1 MHQEENEMNKK
12 HLALSL
18 SALLVFAGCAQTEPS
33 KETDQGTEPEEKYVT
48 VLINTDG
55 LGEVAV
61 KEGGGEVEFDE
72 QYPYSSHT
80 LNVEEGTVLAIDC
93 RGQEDYVFVKW
104 TKDGKPYS
112 KEHRIEVTA
121 SEDTE
126 YVAHFDKST
135 GYEGEPVTDIKDAKK
150 LGDVLGLPYKQSG
163 YGEENYVF
171 VFELNDVIYRAV
183 AEMDEETSSK
193 LWDLDFFDPDHNRQE
208 NELVENLPITRID
221 NITEHIP
228 TEEKLQ
234 QYVGKTGQELMD
246 EGWEIYVSNVYS
258 LEFVM
263 QHGAYAY
270 GIQFAGELKDPS
282 NFDDSKDMKDL
293 TVKSIRY
300 YGLGDVT
307 NLDIPLE

>member
-1 MHQEENEMNKK
+1 MIKK
-12 HLALSL
+12 HLALL
-18 SALLVFAGCAQTEPS
+18 LAALFFTGCAQTGPAQ
-33 KETDQGTEPEEKYVT
+33 ETDQETEPEAKYVS
-48 VLINTDG
+48 VWINTNG
-55 LGEVAV
+55 MGEVAV

-72 QYPYSSHT
+72 QYPYTSHT
-80 LNVEEGTVLAIDC
+80 LNVQEGTVLAIDC
-93 RGQEDYVFVKW
+93 RGQEDHAFVKW
-104 TKDGKPYS
+104 TKDGETYS

-121 SEDTE
+121 TEDTE
-126 YVAHFDKST
+126 YVACFDRST

-163 YGEENYVF
+163 YGEDNYVF

-193 LWDLDFFDPDHNRQE
+193 LWALDFFDPDHNRQE

-246 EGWEIYVSNVYS
+246 EGWMIFMSDTES
-258 LEFVM
+258 LEFFM

-270 GIQFAGELKDPS
+270 RIQFEGELKDPS
-282 NFDDSKDMKDL
+282 SFDDSRDMKDL

-300 YGLGDVT
+300 YGLGDAA
-307 NLDIPLE
+307 NLEIPLE